1 MLIVIFIL
9 VLIILFLVFLRV
21 LYMMSFGVKAVHENY
36 DRDVPKYE
44 QFEILAGRMLADVD
58 HLLTVPYE
66 TVSIMSRD
74 GLKLCGRYYH
84 YDDHSPLVILCH
96 GYHGSAIRDSVGGFR
111 IAKEQGC
118 NILIIHQ
125 RAHGE
130 SDGRTITMGIKE
142 RFDCI
147 DWIRYMLRRLGDD
160 TRICL
165 MGVSMGAATVLMAS
179 GLPELPK
186 QVKCV
191 MADCGYS
198 TIRGMIAEVMKM
210 MGYPVKLGY
219 PFVRL
224 ASMIYG
230 GFDPDETSPKEA
242 LKDCKIPVLL
252 VHGDHDGLVPCE
264 MSYENY
270 EVITSEKELLI
281 VNGANHGVSYFVD
294 QEKYIS
300 AAKTFMKKH
309 LY

>member
-1 MLIVIFIL
+1 
-9 VLIILFLVFLRV
+9 
-21 LYMMSFGVKAVHENY
+21 
-36 DRDVPKYE
+36 
-44 QFEILAGRMLADVD
+44 
-58 HLLTVPYE
+58 
-66 TVSIMSRD
+66 
-74 GLKLCGRYYH
+74 
-84 YDDHSPLVILCH
+84 
-96 GYHGSAIRDSVGGFR
+96 
-111 IAKEQGC
+111 
-118 NILIIHQ
+118 
-125 RAHGE
+125 
-130 SDGRTITMGIKE
+130 
-142 RFDCI
+142 
-147 DWIRYMLRRLGDD
+147 
-160 TRICL
+160 
-165 MGVSMGAATVLMAS
+165 
-179 GLPELPK
+179 
-186 QVKCV
+186 
-191 MADCGYS
+191 
-198 TIRGMIAEVMKM
+198 MIAEVMKM